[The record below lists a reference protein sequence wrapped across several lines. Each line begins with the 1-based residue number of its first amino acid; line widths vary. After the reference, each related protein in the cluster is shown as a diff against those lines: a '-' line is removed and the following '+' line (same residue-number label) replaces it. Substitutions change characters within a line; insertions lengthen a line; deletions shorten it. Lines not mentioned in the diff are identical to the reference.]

1 MKVLMGA
8 IFIIVFFLMEQFS
21 VSVGFAEDVRIVS
34 FNYPPFLISDN
45 AGVIP
50 EIINEA
56 AREAGQ
62 TIELFVRPR
71 KRAMRMFEK
80 ESGLMFLGESR
91 YFADKSDNLIVL
103 KLMYV
108 RGVLVY
114 MKKRFPAF
122 SSADL
127 KQVEGKII
135 GVSLGNCLIPFFEKQ
150 GWRVQT
156 VRTLESNIKKLV
168 AGRIDFWGTVG
179 LSSVNLIRE
188 YYPEIQG
195 AFTVL
200 EIEKFPVEL
209 VAKKGGPEM
218 QVFMA
223 LQKGFQGIIQNG
235 RYQKII
241 EKYYGPGNVP
251 TSAMIEL

>member
-1 MKVLMGA
+1 MKVLRA
-8 IFIIVFFLMEQFS
+8 SICIIVFFLMTQFS
-21 VSVGFAEDVRIVS
+21 VPAGFAEDVRIVS
-34 FNYPPFLISDN
+34 FNYPPFLISEN
-45 AGVIP
+45 VGIIP

-56 AREAGQ
+56 SREAGK
-62 TIELFVRPR
+62 TIELSVLPR

-80 ESGLMFLGESR
+80 EGGLMFLGESR
-91 YFADKSDNLIVL
+91 YFTGKPDKLVAL

-114 MKKRFPAF
+114 LKKRYPSF
-122 SSADL
+122 SEADL
-127 KQVEGKII
+127 KQVNGKTI
-135 GVSLGNCLIPFFEKQ
+135 GVSLGNNLIPFFERQ

-156 VRTLESNIKKLV
+156 VRELESNIKKLV

-179 LSSVNLIRE
+179 LSSVNLIKE
-188 YYPEIQG
+188 FYPERQE
-195 AFTVL
+195 AFAVL

-209 VAKKGGPEM
+209 VAKKGGPDM

-223 LQKGFQGIIQNG
+223 LRKGFQDIIQNG

-251 TSAMIEL
+251 ASAMIQL